1 MWLRVICRR
10 YRTIVLWFYPVGIW
24 WLKIVIRLSDMIN
37 KYSSKL
43 LDSIQGFKGESN
55 ILFSGKTQ
63 KKHQSF
69 SLLKLTPVGVKIF
82 SNSLKPRVLKFQY
95 MGKLTSGSLFQ
106 RFLVPCPGDSNPE
119 GQGWSR
125 VVARQIGTTGPRT
138 RPGKPCLRGQG
149 QSCLPTEDH
158 GQRGGASDFSFDFW
172 PF

>member
-1 MWLRVICRR
+1 MDTLLHSVYKTQFLVNYRCRCEK
-10 YRTIVLWFYPVGIW
+10 TT
-24 WLKIVIRLSDMIN
+24 
-37 KYSSKL
+37 L
-43 LDSIQGFKGESN
+43 LDKIWETFLGPTVREGFVNAQTIFCFQVKH
-55 ILFSGKTQ
+55 K

-158 GQRGGASDFSFDFW
+158 GQRGGASDFSFDF
-172 PF
+172 